1 MTLAIHDDGKG
12 NCQSWEVGL
21 MEENDPFTYLIK
33 GYGATKEEAID
44 EFKKEFKVMC
54 ENIQNMLD
62 SLECGVY
69 EEVMVDC
76 MGNPIKE

>member
-1 MTLAIHDDGKG
+1 MTLAIYDDGKG

-21 MEENDPFTYLIK
+21 MEENDPFIYLIK

-44 EFKKEFKVMC
+44 EFKKEFKRTYQDVL
-54 ENIQNMLD
+54 NMLNT
-62 SLECGVY
+62 LEDDMY

>member
-1 MTLAIHDDGKG
+1 MTLAIYDDGKG
-12 NCQSWEVGL
+12 RCQSWEVGL
-21 MEENDPFTYLIK
+21 MEENNPFTYLIK

-44 EFKKEFKVMC
+44 EFKKEFKRTYQDVL
-54 ENIQNMLD
+54 NMLD
-62 SLECGVY
+62 TLEFDDY